1 MLPLLLFIAVHLL
14 AEQPDT
20 VASQSIVV
28 SYKVNSP
35 TRPPTAPA
43 EMFSKQFYHSQEYFL
58 YIFISSWLFH
68 FCAFSKQGIALHYSF
83 LTMHV
88 VSSSTWVRFLNM
100 AVVAY
105 LSTQG
110 EEAGSIGT
118 DFGSSEIKSLNP

>member
-1 MLPLLLFIAVHLL
+1 
-14 AEQPDT
+14 
-20 VASQSIVV
+20 
-28 SYKVNSP
+28 
-35 TRPPTAPA
+35 
-43 EMFSKQFYHSQEYFL
+43 
-58 YIFISSWLFH
+58 
-68 FCAFSKQGIALHYSF
+68 
-83 LTMHV
+83 MHV

>member
-43 EMFSKQFYHSQEYFL
+43 EMFSKQFYHCQEYFL

-68 FCAFSKQGIALHYSF
+68 FCAFSKEGIALHYSF